1 MRITIV
7 AALLIVLAA
16 CGSAPAD
23 EATDA
28 STPTDGP
35 SASART
41 LTGLLG
47 GDPDLEGGCVWLDTD
62 DGRVEVLWPD
72 GYRASADPVRLRA
85 DDAVVARGGD
95 EITITGAPAADRVST
110 CQVGTLWTATSVDAG
125 AGS

>member
-1 MRITIV
+1 VRITIV
-7 AALLIVLAA
+7 AALLSVLAA
-16 CGSAPAD
+16 CGPAPAD
-23 EATDA
+23 EATAA
-28 STPTDGP
+28 STPVDGP

-72 GYRASADPVRLRA
+72 GYGASADPVQLR
-85 DDAVVARGGD
+85 DEDAVVAREGD
-95 EITITGAPAADRVST
+95 EVTITGGPAADRVST

>member
-7 AALLIVLAA
+7 AALLTVLAA

-28 STPTDGP
+28 STPVDGP
-35 SASART
+35 SASERT

-72 GYRASADPVRLRA
+72 GYRASADPVQLRA
-85 DDAVVARGGD
+85 DDAVVAREGD
-95 EITITGAPAADRVST
+95 EVAITGAPAADRVST
-110 CQVGTLWTATSVDAG
+110 CQVGTLWTATAVEAG